1 MGEHHEHRDER
12 EFKLPEAIS
21 MLARELHALASH
33 SQTQSILH
41 RLDQLEKN
49 IMSKIDDLIAA
60 ATALST
66 ASDAASVAID
76 NLTTKTNTLVAHVD
90 AAIAALENADLPAA
104 AEATLTQLK
113 TSSASAAAA
122 STKAA
127 ATGDTID
134 QEVAKV
140 DKVLPTPAPAAPPVS

>member
-1 MGEHHEHRDER
+1 MADHEHHPEIR
-12 EFKLPEAIS
+12 LPEAIS
-21 MLARELHALASH
+21 LLARELHALAIH
-33 SQTQSILH
+33 SQTPSILH

-76 NLTTKTNTLVAHVD
+76 SLTAKTDTLVAHVD

-104 AEATLTQLK
+104 GEAALAQLK
-113 TSSASAAAA
+113 TSRDSAAAA

-127 ATGDTID
+127 ATGDAID

-140 DKVLPTPAPAAPPVS
+140 DKVLPTPAPAAPAV